1 MNLSLQVLTDDDLSA
16 MVSTMEQMDNLED
29 TLHGYQRAM
38 QDARII
44 RNEYSRYNQ
53 YILGRKGQAYL
64 DARSAVQRLRN
75 QLRDAENLRGDLER
89 QLEEQSE
96 RKRQSGTRLEQAKA
110 QRAAMGDD
118 DLSAKGAQ
126 LKQVLENCT
135 RLAAQLELGENRLQ
149 KLADGISRRE
159 VNLRTLTR
167 EYDDTRTAGC
177 PDPGT

>member
-1 MNLSLQVLTDDDLSA
+1 MLFRS
-16 MVSTMEQMDNLED
+16 
-29 TLHGYQRAM
+29 
-38 QDARII
+38 
-44 RNEYSRYNQ
+44 
-53 YILGRKGQAYL
+53 KGQAYL